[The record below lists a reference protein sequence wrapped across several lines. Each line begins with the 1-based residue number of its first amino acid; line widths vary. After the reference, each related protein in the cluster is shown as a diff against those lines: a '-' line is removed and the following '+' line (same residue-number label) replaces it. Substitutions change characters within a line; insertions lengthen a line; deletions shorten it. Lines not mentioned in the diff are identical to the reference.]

1 MEMDIEHMSRDARMW
16 RIGHILS
23 KGISLMLAK
32 EMEEREAL
40 ARNALAMQSGENHC
54 EEQTTELCDDSKA
67 IMDYLRRVGPSSPTN
82 IWRYTGISRTT
93 VFRRLKG
100 MHSTGLLR
108 KSGSTSAVRYAID
121 EAAGKETRP
130 FVNKESTILIS
141 VATQ

>member
-1 MEMDIEHMSRDARMW
+1 MSGDARMW

-32 EMEEREAL
+32 ETEEREAQ
-40 ARNALAMQSGENHC
+40 ARNVLAMQFGKNNC

-67 IMDYLRRVGPSSPTN
+67 IMDYLRRVGPASPTN

-93 VFRRLKG
+93 VFRRLKA
-100 MHSTGLLR
+100 MYSAGLLR

-121 EAAGKETRP
+121 EAKETRP
-130 FVNKESTILIS
+130 SVEKESTVLIS

>member
-1 MEMDIEHMSRDARMW
+1 MEMDLEHMSRDARMW

-40 ARNALAMQSGENHC
+40 ARNALATQFGENNR
-54 EEQTTELCDDSKA
+54 ERQTTSLCDDSKA
-67 IMDYLRRVGPSSPTN
+67 ILDYLRRVGPASPTN

-100 MHSTGLLR
+100 MHSAGLLR

-121 EAAGKETRP
+121 EATGKKP
-130 FVNKESTILIS
+130 HPSVDKESTVLIS
-141 VATQ
+141 VVTQ